1 MTSDRKAKKAARA
14 RVAAT
19 GERYT
24 RARREVVRGAR
35 PVTDPPDIEPAEH
48 AIRTVSWGAVSHNLV
63 HHQGRY
69 YVWRQGPGPGDS
81 SVCQV
86 PDEAAGHALLDER
99 HVYHLVGTPWDQ
111 QAAHIYLPPGLGST
125 RTIQYRAAVI
135 TLAADGETWFG
146 CMEGTED
153 DPVVSALAR
162 FDDVSTA
169 LAAFADHASKAAAR
183 ATLAGDRD
191 TATALSDHAAMARS
205 DAGRPSQEYLPMARP
220 PGIRLPDTPVRTH
233 ASHVVDGK
241 QYAVVSYRDTAGVS
255 CVAVDVDGDWGWPL
269 SGLRADDRNLL
280 SYGHTMA
287 TRGHGIAVIFGVAHA
302 SVTGLHAVMKDGTRV
317 DWPVH
322 DDEENGERYFAVIT
336 DCEAVADIVATAPA
350 TRASLQRFFPAWFS
364 QES

>member
-1 MTSDRKAKKAARA
+1 
-14 RVAAT
+14 
-19 GERYT
+19 
-24 RARREVVRGAR
+24 
-35 PVTDPPDIEPAEH
+35 VTDPPDIEPAEH
-48 AIRTVSWGAVSHNLV
+48 AIRTVSGGAVSHHLV

-81 SVCQV
+81 SVYQV
-86 PDEAAGHALLDER
+86 PDEAAGHAVLDER
-99 HVYHLVGTPWDQ
+99 HVYHLIGTPRDQ
-111 QAAHIYLPPGLGST
+111 QAAHIYLRPGPGST

-146 CMEGTED
+146 CMEGTQD

-162 FDDVSTA
+162 FYDVSTA
-169 LAAFADHASKAAAR
+169 LAAFADHASKAATR
-183 ATLAGDRD
+183 ATLAGDHD
-191 TATALSDHAAMARS
+191 TAAALTDHAAIARS
-205 DAGRPSQEYLPMARP
+205 DAGRPS
-220 PGIRLPDTPVRTH
+220 DTPVRTH
-233 ASHVVDGK
+233 ANHVVDGK
-241 QYAVVSYRDTAGVS
+241 QYALVSYRDTAGVS
-255 CVAVDVDGDWGWPL
+255 CVAVDVDGDPGWPP

-322 DDEENGERYFAVIT
+322 DDEENGERYFAVIA

-350 TRASLQRFFPAWFS
+350 TRASLQRFFPAWFGK
-364 QES
+364 EN

>member
-1 MTSDRKAKKAARA
+1 
-14 RVAAT
+14 
-19 GERYT
+19 
-24 RARREVVRGAR
+24 
-35 PVTDPPDIEPAEH
+35 VTDPPDIEPAEH
-48 AIRTVSWGAVSHNLV
+48 AIRTVSGGAVSHHLV

-81 SVCQV
+81 SVYQV
-86 PDEAAGHALLDER
+86 PDEAAGHAVLDER
-99 HVYHLVGTPWDQ
+99 HVYHLIGTPRDQ
-111 QAAHIYLPPGLGST
+111 QAAHIYLRPGPGST

-146 CMEGTED
+146 CMEGTQD

-162 FDDVSTA
+162 FYDVSTA
-169 LAAFADHASKAAAR
+169 LAAFADHASKAATR
-183 ATLAGDRD
+183 ATLAGDHD
-191 TATALSDHAAMARS
+191 TAAALTDHAAIARS
-205 DAGRPSQEYLPMARP
+205 DAGRPSHEYLPTARP

-233 ASHVVDGK
+233 ANHVVDGK
-241 QYAVVSYRDTAGVS
+241 QYALVSYRDTAGVS
-255 CVAVDVDGDWGWPL
+255 CVAVDVDGDPGWPP

-322 DDEENGERYFAVIT
+322 DDEENGERYFAVIA

-350 TRASLQRFFPAWFS
+350 TRASLQRFFPAWFGK
-364 QES
+364 EN